1 MKSNNIKISLYDN
14 RNIVIVNYNRIIS
27 LEEEV
32 IIVDKYVIKGYDLKV
47 KSIDGE
53 MIKIA
58 GIIKGIDVNE
68 ISY

>member
-1 MKSNNIKISLYDN
+1 MKSDNIKISLYDN
-14 RNIVIVNYNRIIS
+14 RNIVIVNYDRIIS